1 MWSRVGA
8 SVVVALSL
16 LAAGCG
22 STRHLDADPSVQ
34 VAAAT
39 PPSPATW
46 PSYPRFPAGSC
57 WTRPFGGG
65 RPLQAA
71 PSYATAL
78 RRVEPAQLVRQILA
92 RFGDRR
98 YVLRVELAPP
108 PAITLQHLRGYFAGV
123 RPPADALWAFVSAPT
138 ATQQPATPP
147 APGRVPEQMI
157 AEWEAEL
164 VVGGLRDD
172 FCAAGGAPLVGWTIG
187 RGGIG
192 LSDRTQALEQRFPN
206 PSPAAFTL
214 RAARIARRYGFRIQE
229 LRLLRPRQLA
239 PLLVVRTDRD
249 RKAFV
254 HDIPAIMRLLDPTA
268 NGSRTTAV
276 TFEGFFFEAV
286 DARGP
291 FAAVDDIYRG
301 QTGGGQWSWSR
312 CVYPYPHSEPFGAK
326 PCP

>member
-8 SVVVALSL
+8 SGVVALSL
-16 LAAGCG
+16 LAGCG
-22 STRHLDADPSVQ
+22 SARHLDADPSVR

-46 PSYPRFPAGSC
+46 PSYPRFPAGPC

-71 PSYATAL
+71 PSYATAP
-78 RRVEPAQLVRQILA
+78 RRVAPAQLVRRILA

-108 PAITLQHLRGYFAGV
+108 PPITLEHLRGYFAGV

-138 ATQQPATPP
+138 ATRQPDTPP
-147 APGRVPEQMI
+147 APARVPAQMI

-192 LSDRTQALEQRFPN
+192 LSDRTRRSNSGSRIHRRQRSRRGRRRSHDATASGSRSCASFG
-206 PSPAAFTL
+206 
-214 RAARIARRYGFRIQE
+214 RASSRRCSSSEPTVIARPSCTTSRRSCGCSTRPPPDRE
-229 LRLLRPRQLA
+229 LLR
-239 PLLVVRTDRD
+239 
-249 RKAFV
+249 
-254 HDIPAIMRLLDPTA
+254 
-268 NGSRTTAV
+268 
-276 TFEGFFFEAV
+276 
-286 DARGP
+286 
-291 FAAVDDIYRG
+291 
-301 QTGGGQWSWSR
+301 
-312 CVYPYPHSEPFGAK
+312 
-326 PCP
+326 

>member
-34 VAAAT
+34 VAATT

-187 RGGIG
+187 RAG
-192 LSDRTQALEQRFPN
+192 SDCPIAPRRSNSGSRIHHLQRSRCGRRGSRDATASGSRSCASFV
-206 PSPAAFTL
+206 
-214 RAARIARRYGFRIQE
+214 RASSRRCWSSEPIVIARPSCTTSRRSCGCSTRPPTDRE
-229 LRLLRPRQLA
+229 LLR
-239 PLLVVRTDRD
+239 
-249 RKAFV
+249 
-254 HDIPAIMRLLDPTA
+254 
-268 NGSRTTAV
+268 
-276 TFEGFFFEAV
+276 
-286 DARGP
+286 
-291 FAAVDDIYRG
+291 
-301 QTGGGQWSWSR
+301 
-312 CVYPYPHSEPFGAK
+312 
-326 PCP
+326 